1 MYGWMTDMS
10 PSTPAPEP
18 DALSA
23 HGAFLRR
30 LARSLVRDEQ
40 RAEDIVQEA
49 YIAVLKRPPPPR
61 VGLRA
66 WMSGIVKNLARRSV
80 RTDSRRRSREEHAA
94 PSEPPEAPDDITVR
108 LELQQR
114 LTEAV
119 RVLAE
124 PMRTTVVKRYYD
136 GLTPTQIAE
145 AEGVSVRTIESR
157 LRRAREQLRG
167 VLDKASG
174 GQRGR
179 WMLAFAP
186 MAFDP
191 QVLAQLFAS
200 AEIAAAGAASSAAV
214 GAPAV
219 AASFT
224 LAVAM
229 VGAVGFGAFVLGRSG
244 GEASVVDDGAGASA
258 SRPAVVEPSV
268 DFRALERDLLSA
280 RAKRQRL
287 EVELA
292 ALRGEAPAQPEVEH
306 DSEAEEARWKAFEAQ
321 VAKVR
326 FSEPESAKQLD
337 EVNWADSGRALVKL
351 NAAMVALNEGETYV
365 ERLEAMA
372 QVQLWNP
379 ALVVLE
385 VTLRGGLD
393 VDVLAGNEAFTRPYV
408 QANLLYAALLF
419 AQDPL
424 SAEQAK
430 AIEDIAARF
439 AAQDRAAEARS
450 DAGRIV
456 LRRVLELTVRRRA
469 FFDEVGTIL
478 TPTQREI
485 VNPGPLRGRVGFDL
499 FSDGAM
505 WQELMEPLE
514 FTTTTL
520 LEEQAV
526 RLLALK
532 LKIQKPAEREIV
544 LDEVRRWI
552 ATYPAADLQ
561 RPADGWDESS
571 VFSTQRVRTAA
582 SASADLYERLIE
594 RLPEGTP
601 AHEML
606 TKTRKSLMPLRR
618 P

>member
-1 MYGWMTDMS
+1 MS